1 MDSEVAARVGSTVV
15 CLAQMLEPS
24 DCHAFDRCPSSAG
37 QSTNTYVH
45 HCNTYVHHWTCGMG
59 NCGPAQSA
67 VGHVEL

>member
-45 HCNTYVHHWTCGMG
+45 HWTCGMG

-67 VGHVEL
+67 VDHVEL

>member
-45 HCNTYVHHWTCGMG
+45 HWTCGMG
-59 NCGPAQSA
+59 NYRP
-67 VGHVEL
+67 V

>member
-15 CLAQMLEPS
+15 WLEPS

-45 HCNTYVHHWTCGMG
+45 HWTCGMG